1 MNNEIAETGARILQT
16 RKERGLTRERLAEM
30 ADISVQFLAD
40 IERGAKSM
48 TVSTL
53 RKLCFAL
60 NVTTDSIVNGVA
72 PASPEGE
79 AAWLDLYRSLP
90 EGDRPFATDL
100 VRIFAKAGQ
109 GRQ

>member
-1 MNNEIAETGARILQT
+1 MNNEIAETGARVLQL

-60 NVTTDSIVNGVA
+60 NVTTDFVVNGIDR
-72 PASPEGE
+72 PSSDQE

-90 EGDRPFATDL
+90 ERDRPFASEL
-100 VRIFAKAGQ
+100 IRVFANAGR
-109 GRQ
+109 GRE